1 MGRTS
6 ALGLACSLA
15 LGGCG
20 NEIVLGDSLSVLP
33 TPQGGSTNASSGT
46 TGGGVANNAS
56 GAAGLGAAG
65 SGAAGSG
72 AAGSTSSP
80 PEPLPAPGTLLWST
94 DHEVGDFSDW
104 ERGGEALGGEYEW
117 GEVNAYV
124 DIGVGLEGSN
134 GIVADINTKSRG
146 ETSAGVRLYRRVHD
160 GPAFYSA
167 WFRLEEAHTVTDWWS
182 IFLFHARDDS
192 LSLDNDVSLWDV
204 RVVDTPG
211 GEMSLQFFDH
221 DTMTGTLASRA
232 GRVVPGEWFELRA
245 YLDYRPPNGTRLA
258 VWAGDTL
265 LFDMKELHTDVQ
277 NNVYWCIGNGAAEL
291 DPIDSMLYMDDAAM
305 RKAAP

>member
-1 MGRTS
+1 MRRTG
-6 ALGLACSLA
+6 ALGLAFVVA

-20 NEIVLGDSLSVLP
+20 NEIVLGDSLAALP
-33 TPQGGSTNASSGT
+33 SPSGGST
-46 TGGGVANNAS
+46 
-56 GAAGLGAAG
+56 GAT
-65 SGAAGSG
+65 
-72 AAGSTSSP
+72 AGSTSRGGISGASGSGGASSGGSGFAGNNAAGSLSGT
-80 PEPLPAPGTLLWST
+80 LPAPGELLWST

-104 ERGGEALGGEYEW
+104 ERGGDALGGEYEW

-124 DIGVGLEGSN
+124 DIGVGLEGTN

-146 ETSAGVRLYRRVHD
+146 ETSAGVRLYRRMHD

-245 YLDYRPPNGTRLA
+245 YLDYRPPDDTRLA
-258 VWAGDTL
+258 VWVGETL
-265 LFDMKELHTDVQ
+265 LFDMKALHTEVQ

-305 RKAAP
+305 RKPAP

>member
-1 MGRTS
+1 MRAAG
-6 ALGLACSLA
+6 ALGLALVFA

-20 NEIVLGDSLSVLP
+20 NEIVLGDSLATLP
-33 TPQGGSTNASSGT
+33 GGGSTGATSGSSSG
-46 TGGGVANNAS
+46 GGHASGTAGTSSGGSGVAGS
-56 GAAGLGAAG
+56 SSAG
-65 SGAAGSG
+65 SMSG
-72 AAGSTSSP
+72 
-80 PEPLPAPGTLLWST
+80 PLPAPGELLWST

-160 GPAFYSA
+160 GPAYYSA

-221 DTMTGTLASRA
+221 DTMTGTLASRV
-232 GRVVPGEWFELRA
+232 GRVVQGEWFELRA
-245 YLDYRPPNGTRLA
+245 YLDYRPPNATRLA
-258 VWAGDTL
+258 VWVGETL
-265 LFDMKELHTDVQ
+265 LFDMKDLRTDVQ

-291 DPIDSMLYMDDAAM
+291 DPIDSMLYLDDAAM
-305 RKAAP
+305 RKPAP

>member
-1 MGRTS
+1 MPRTG
-6 ALGLACSLA
+6 ALGLALALA

-20 NEIVLGDSLSVLP
+20 NEIVLGDSLSALP
-33 TPQGGSTNASSGT
+33 TPG
-46 TGGGVANNAS
+46 TGGGAAVSGSSSGGKSPS
-56 GAAGLGAAG
+56 GAAG
-65 SGAAGSG
+65 
-72 AAGSTSSP
+72 GSTTGGSSVAGGVTSP
-80 PEPLPAPGTLLWST
+80 PELPAIGELLWST

-104 ERGGEALGGEYEW
+104 ERGGELYGGEYDW
-117 GEVNAYV
+117 GEVSAYV
-124 DIGVGLEGSN
+124 DIGVGLDGSN
-134 GIVADINTKSRG
+134 GVVAGINSKSRG

-160 GPAFYSA
+160 GPAFYSS

-245 YLDYRPPNGTRLA
+245 YLDYRPPNATRLA
-258 VWAGDTL
+258 VWAGETL
-265 LFDMKELHTDVQ
+265 LFDMKGLHTDVQ

-305 RKAAP
+305 RNPAP

>member
-1 MGRTS
+1 MRAAG
-6 ALGLACSLA
+6 AFGLAFVLS

-20 NEIVLGDSLSVLP
+20 NEIVLGDSLSALP
-33 TPQGGSTNASSGT
+33 TPSGGAGATSGSSGGATSVSGTAGTSSGGSGT
-46 TGGGVANNAS
+46 AGGGVA
-56 GAAGLGAAG
+56 G
-65 SGAAGSG
+65 SGSAPSD
-72 AAGSTSSP
+72 P
-80 PEPLPAPGTLLWST
+80 QLPAPGSLLWST

-124 DIGVGLEGSN
+124 DIGIGLEGSN

-146 ETSAGVRLYRRVHD
+146 ETSAGVRLYRRIHD
-160 GPAFYSA
+160 GPAYYSA

-232 GRVVPGEWFELRA
+232 GRVAPGEWFELRA
-245 YLDYRPPNGTRLA
+245 YLDYRPPNATRLA
-258 VWAGDTL
+258 VWVGETL
-265 LFDMKELHTDVQ
+265 LFDMKDLHTDVQ

-305 RKAAP
+305 RKPAP